1 MKTTHALVIVDVQND
16 FCTGGTLPVPEGEMI
31 ISVLNKYITLFTKRE
46 LPVFATRDWHPE
58 NTMHF
63 QKFGGK
69 WPVHCVQNTWGAKFH
84 PDLKLPPQTVIISAG
99 ISPQQEGYSGF
110 EGTDP
115 QGKPF
120 YEVLK
125 EKNVKE
131 ISLGGLATE
140 YCVKFTTL
148 NALEY
153 GFTVNLLSDAIKGIN
168 LLPTDSQEAINEME
182 KHGAAIVT
190 IDNLKL
196 EP

>member
-1 MKTTHALVIVDVQND
+1 MKVQI
-16 FCTGGTLPVPEGEMI
+16 P
-31 ISVLNKYITLFTKRE
+31 R
-46 LPVFATRDWHPE
+46 
-58 NTMHF
+58 
-63 QKFGGK
+63 
-69 WPVHCVQNTWGAKFH
+69 
-84 PDLKLPPQTVIISAG
+84 
-99 ISPQQEGYSGF
+99 
-110 EGTDP
+110 
-115 QGKPF
+115 GKPF